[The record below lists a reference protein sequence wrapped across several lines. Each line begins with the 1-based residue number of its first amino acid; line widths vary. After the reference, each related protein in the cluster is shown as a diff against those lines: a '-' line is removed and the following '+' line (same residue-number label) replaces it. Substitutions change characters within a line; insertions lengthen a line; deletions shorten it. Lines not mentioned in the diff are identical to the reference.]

1 MISPREQ
8 GLLECL
14 MRDIVDKHGI
24 MRTSGAMHS
33 FRKEEIYYTMHIE
46 RISPVIVEVYGE
58 IEYKGETYSYNFENN
73 DLHTLII
80 E

>member
-8 GLLECL
+8 GILECL
-14 MRDIVDKHGI
+14 LREIVKEHGI
-24 MRTSGAMHS
+24 MRTSGTVHS
-33 FRKEEIYYTMHIE
+33 FRKEEVPYTMHIE

-73 DLHTLII
+73 DIHTLII

>member
-8 GLLECL
+8 SILECL
-14 MRDIVDKHGI
+14 LREIVKEHGI

-33 FRKEEIYYTMHIE
+33 FRKEEVHYTMHIE

>member
-8 GLLECL
+8 SILECL
-14 MRDIVDKHGI
+14 LREIVKEHGI
-24 MRTSGAMHS
+24 MRTSGTVHS
-33 FRKEEIYYTMHIE
+33 FRKEEVQYTMHIE

-58 IEYKGETYSYNFENN
+58 IEYKGENYSYNFENN

>member
-1 MISPREQ
+1 MISPREH
-8 GLLECL
+8 GILECL
-14 MRDIVDKHGI
+14 LREIVKEHGI
-24 MRTSGAMHS
+24 MRTSGAMHN
-33 FRKEEIYYTMHIE
+33 FRKEEVPYTMHIE

>member
-8 GLLECL
+8 GILECL
-14 MRDIVDKHGI
+14 LRDIVNKHGI
-24 MRTSGAMHS
+24 MRTSGTMHS
-33 FRKEEIYYTMHIE
+33 FRKEEVHYTMRIE

-58 IEYKGETYSYNFENN
+58 IEYKGETYGYNFENN